1 MFTTVWMMASLLYLT
16 GIINYKSPSSEF
28 LAVLFLLFSFFY
40 FGYYTTF
47 LLESKRDYELYA
59 HKKLLKDE
67 SKSIELVFY
76 FLFVLLAIR
85 AVSVALGLYFRFGG
99 VAAIFSNGDLIY
111 ELTREG
117 SWTPGVGVVLPIEML
132 SSFFASYRYLKT
144 GRFDKFSWLTI
155 FFVILVT
162 MLLQSRYMLFMS
174 VMALASPIVGSLPKL
189 RLLNIRRILILIALM
204 VLITMSR
211 SLTSRVS
218 GGGDAFGAL
227 AYAGELASLV
237 YYISCGIAGFS
248 EYIRLGVDEY
258 SASYTLNGLG
268 RVLELVTFQEGLA
281 VQFEE
286 VTYYTPTPTITA
298 TAFKFIIDD
307 FGVFS
312 LFILGLLG
320 ASVRFFYR
328 SCRRDKSGFKLFI
341 FSALYMTLGYS
352 FLGWTFFIGGFCL
365 YIISGTFLIFLTKT
379 NFLRL
384 IIKK

>member
-1 MFTTVWMMASLLYLT
+1 M
-16 GIINYKSPSSEF
+16 
-28 LAVLFLLFSFFY
+28 
-40 FGYYTTF
+40 
-47 LLESKRDYELYA
+47 
-59 HKKLLKDE
+59 KDE

-85 AVSVALGLYFRFGG
+85 AVSVALGLYLRFGG
-99 VAAIFSNGDLIY
+99 VAEIFSNGDLIY
-111 ELTREG
+111 ELTRTG
-117 SWTPGVGVVLPIEML
+117 SWTPGIGGFYNRNVEQFCLVSLLKDWSLGQVFMAYH
-132 SSFFASYRYLKT
+132 FFGNIGNDATSVTLY
-144 GRFDKFSWLTI
+144 
-155 FFVILVT
+155 VINEC
-162 MLLQSRYMLFMS
+162 YGIGI
-174 VMALASPIVGSLPKL
+174 ANCGALPKL
-189 RLLNIRRILILIALM
+189 RLLNIRRILILIAIM

-227 AYAGELASLV
+227 AYAGELASVV

-268 RVLELVTFQEGLA
+268 RVLELVTAQEGFA
-281 VQFEE
+281 IQFEE
-286 VTYYTPTPTITA
+286 VKYYTPTRTITA

-312 LFILGLLG
+312 LFIMGLLG

-328 SCRRDKSGFKLFI
+328 SCWRDKSGFKLFI
-341 FSALYMTLGYS
+341 FSALYMTLGFIFFS
-352 FLGWTFFIGGFCL
+352 WTFFIGGFWL
-365 YIISGTFLIFLTKT
+365 YIISGIILIFLTKT